1 MGLSESGLTRI
12 VRAGYKLLDLITFF
26 TVGPK
31 EARAWTVRKGS
42 DAIHAAAKIHTDFA
56 RGFINSDTI
65 SYVDFE
71 LAGGESIAREAGRL
85 RQEGRD
91 YIVEDGDVML
101 FRFNV

>member
-1 MGLSESGLTRI
+1 MGKKFFLG
-12 VRAGYKLLDLITFF
+12 LDLITFF

-31 EARAWTVRKGS
+31 EARAWTIRKGS

-56 RGFINSDTI
+56 RGFIKADTI
-65 SYVDFE
+65 SYGDFE
-71 LAGGESIAREAGRL
+71 LAGGESKAREAGRL